1 MPNLDLRPA
10 TERMAR
16 LLGEVDDGELANA
29 TPCPDYRL
37 GDLIDHVG
45 GFALAFT
52 AAAAKELN
60 GLTSWPRAA
69 AAANLEPG
77 WRARITGDL
86 AGLAAA
92 WQAPDAWEGMTKAG
106 GVDLPGALAG
116 RVALDELVVHG
127 WDIAQATGQPFD
139 CDDETLGEV
148 EATVR
153 QIRRGNEG
161 ELPGLF
167 GPIVAVPETA
177 PRLDTVLGLT
187 GRDPRWSPA

>member
-16 LLGEVDDGELANA
+16 LLAEVDDDALANP
-29 TPCPDYRL
+29 TPCPNYQL

-52 AAAAKELN
+52 AAAAKNL
-60 GLTSWPRAA
+60 GDLTSQPRVA

-92 WQAPDAWEGMTKAG
+92 WQAPDAWDGMTKAG
-106 GVDLPGALAG
+106 GVDLPGQVAG
-116 RVALDELVVHG
+116 RIALDELVVHG
-127 WDIAQATGQPFD
+127 WDIARATGQPFD
-139 CDDETLGEV
+139 CDDETLREI
-148 EATVR
+148 EATVS
-153 QIRRGNEG
+153 QVRRGNDG

-167 GPIVAVPETA
+167 GPIVSVPETA
-177 PRLDTVLGLT
+177 PRLDSVLGLT

>member
-16 LLGEVDDGELANA
+16 LLGEVDDEALANA

-60 GLTSWPRAA
+60 GLTSGPRAA
-69 AAANLEPG
+69 AAANLELG

-127 WDIAQATGQPFD
+127 WDIAQATGQSFD